1 LKPAA
6 GWLLLALALVL
17 CEAAARLVFPVPEVS
32 NFNRIAFTP
41 TGIFG
46 GVDELSGADPTPPL
60 GRSKTPRRPLRN
72 VLVAWGSEPDGREFS
87 HALNLYGFR
96 GPDFQVQPREGVRRV
111 LFLGDSFTEGFG
123 AQDDETLPV
132 AFERLSEEP
141 TEALNLGIAGTQL
154 PHYTRLARV
163 AIPLLK
169 PDVVFLVLYANDFPL
184 RVKHEPR
191 SDAFAPRW
199 NRWWTPRL
207 FSTAAGL
214 AEGDTPALFYHRG
227 PFPFFLPVP
236 HPSNPMSQE
245 PREPDPDVR
254 PDIWRAMR
262 WGQFNPFVR
271 QGTMRM
277 ERELAQPLDE
287 VSGGRS
293 YLTKL
298 RGMAA
303 GVGASLVAT
312 YVPLHVTV
320 SDHYYPLCLDMGVRF
335 GRPTLVTD
343 EYVRHQSDLAG
354 ILGELGIPF
363 VDPTDAMR
371 AAEGGGQRLYVGYD
385 PHLNAAGYRLLA
397 EELLQATP

>member
-1 LKPAA
+1 
-6 GWLLLALALVL
+6 LLVLALVL
-17 CEAAARLVFPVPEVS
+17 CEVAARLIFPVPEVG
-32 NFNRIAFTP
+32 NFNRISFTP

-46 GVDELSGADPTPPL
+46 GMDEISGADPTPPL

-72 VLVAWGSEPDGREFS
+72 VVVAWASEPDRREFS

-96 GPDFQVQPREGVRRV
+96 GPDFQVQPRDGVRRV

-132 AFERLSEEP
+132 VFERLSGERL
-141 TEALNLGIAGTQL
+141 EALNLGIAGNQL

-169 PDVVFLVLYANDFPL
+169 PDAVFLVLYANDFPL

-191 SDAFAPRW
+191 SDSFAPRW
-199 NRWWTPRL
+199 NRPWTPRL
-207 FSTAAGL
+207 ISTAAGL
-214 AEGDTPALFYHRG
+214 AEGDTPALFYHQG

-236 HPSNPMSQE
+236 HPSNPLSQV
-245 PREPDPDVR
+245 PREPDPEVR

-262 WGQFNPFVR
+262 RGRFNPFVR

-277 ERELAQPLDE
+277 ERELTQPLDE
-287 VSGGRS
+287 VTGGRS
-293 YLTKL
+293 YLAEIRDL
-298 RGMAA
+298 AA

-320 SDHYYPLCLDMGVRF
+320 SDYYYPLCLDMGVRF
-335 GRPTLVTD
+335 VRPTLVSE
-343 EYVRHQSDLAG
+343 EYRRHQSDLAG
-354 ILGELGIPF
+354 MLGELGIPF
-363 VDPTDAMR
+363 VDPTEAMQ
-371 AAEGGGQRLYVGYD
+371 AAEQAGQRLYVGYD

-397 EELLQATP
+397 EELLQATR